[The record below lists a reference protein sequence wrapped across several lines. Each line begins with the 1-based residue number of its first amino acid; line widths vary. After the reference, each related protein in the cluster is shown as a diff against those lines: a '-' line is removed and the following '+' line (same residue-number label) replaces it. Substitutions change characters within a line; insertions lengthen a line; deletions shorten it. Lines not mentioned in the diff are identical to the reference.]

1 MTFQPSFHLKFAQ
14 RVLQD
19 TELEVKQTPFRSLI
33 HTLDALNIAGL
44 IYLIIKSIFVL
55 RAQSITPL
63 LANYDL
69 FVLIQYEK
77 TIVCL
82 KLSLL
87 QVFYFEK
94 CLRGNS
100 YRIIGGINLYGINLN
115 IWNIISRFLINFFP
129 VTYKIRPRGYRD
141 G

>member
-1 MTFQPSFHLKFAQ
+1 MTLQPSFHLKFAQ

-69 FVLIQYEK
+69 FVLIQ
-77 TIVCL
+77 
-82 KLSLL
+82 
-87 QVFYFEK
+87 
-94 CLRGNS
+94 
-100 YRIIGGINLYGINLN
+100 
-115 IWNIISRFLINFFP
+115 
-129 VTYKIRPRGYRD
+129 
-141 G
+141 